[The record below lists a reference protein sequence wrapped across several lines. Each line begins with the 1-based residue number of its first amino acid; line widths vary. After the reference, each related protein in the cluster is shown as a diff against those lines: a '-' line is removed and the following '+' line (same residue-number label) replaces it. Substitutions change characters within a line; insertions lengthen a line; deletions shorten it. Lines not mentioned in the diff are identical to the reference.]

1 MHLGVTIMEDQ
12 IALVT
17 EEVTT
22 SPGLIQQN
30 ANDHGKSHAE
40 SAPRRKNGFFARLWP
55 RMQAYGAALVASYAI
70 VPSIATIFTVVF
82 YLVASNVPGWQL
94 VAWGFIVTGI
104 VWLALS
110 IPLSALTSAGA
121 ANPLNYGLIENRL
134 SRLETRFFVIQNTTT
149 EKQLKQYQ
157 QVALEEAYDNLSK
170 LHHLIYRSTSRLPW
184 VLAMG
189 YVNAWNWLH
198 RTEEALIE
206 IEPLEIV
213 VSGAYHDYMAISNS
227 KMDNSKDL
235 LANLTDATKKLDP
248 KFASVFAASSLSSGE
263 SEVLGEIEQGVHKI
277 EQGVHQIATKL
288 GVQLG
293 ESDDQAAKT
302 EKTDKNHA
310 STPDREANA
319 RVTLH
324 QIRRALNEFRD
335 TQRLGIVSLRNQLMA
350 NIFVTGFVTYALLC
364 TVVLAVVHTNSSAQS
379 ERATILAAVVFY
391 IVGAM
396 AGLFGR
402 IYSESKANTG
412 GDDFG
417 LSLGRLIS
425 TPLISGIAGI
435 GGVFLYNII
444 ILQVVPGSSSVLLSI
459 FNINRLD
466 YLIAAAVVGYAPNL
480 LMKGLQ
486 ANKYVSALQSSQTS
500 RSTDASTQQS
510 ELN

>member
-1 MHLGVTIMEDQ
+1 MGDQ
-12 IALVT
+12 IT
-17 EEVTT
+17 IHTGEITT
-22 SPGLIQQN
+22 SPGLMSQN
-30 ANDHGKSHAE
+30 HADREKSPAKP
-40 SAPRRKNGFFARLWP
+40 ATRRKKGFFARLWP
-55 RMQAYGAALVASYAI
+55 LMQAYGAALVASYAI
-70 VPSIATIFTVVF
+70 VPSITTIFTVVF

-110 IPLSALTSAGA
+110 IPLSALTSARA
-121 ANPLNYGLIENRL
+121 ANPHNYGLIESRL
-134 SRLETRFFVIQNTTT
+134 SQLETRLYVLQTTT
-149 EKQLKQYQ
+149 SEDQLKQYQ
-157 QVALEEAYDNLSK
+157 RAALEEAYDNLAK
-170 LHHLIYRSTSRLPW
+170 LHDLMYSSTSRLPW

-206 IEPLEIV
+206 IEPIEMV

-235 LANLTDATKKLDP
+235 LSNLTDATKKLDP

-263 SEVLGEIEQGVHKI
+263 VEVLGEIGQGVNKI

-288 GVQLG
+288 GFQLND
-293 ESDDQAAKT
+293 SDDQSAKI
-302 EKTDKNHA
+302 DKDTP
-310 STPDREANA
+310 STPDTEANA

-324 QIRRALNEFRD
+324 EIRRALNEFRD
-335 TQRLGIVSLRNQLMA
+335 SQRLGIVSIRNQLMA
-350 NIFVTGFVTYALLC
+350 SVFVTGFVTYALLC
-364 TVVLAVVHTNSSAQS
+364 TTVLAVNGAQP

-402 IYSESKANTG
+402 IYSQSKANTG
-412 GDDFG
+412 GDDYG
-417 LSLGRLIS
+417 LSLVRLIS

-435 GGVFLYNII
+435 GGAFLYSIL
-444 ILQVVPGSSSVLLSI
+444 ILQGALGSSVSLSTI
-459 FNINRLD
+459 FTINRLD
-466 YLIAAAVVGYAPNL
+466 YLIAAVIFGYAPNL
-480 LMKGLQ
+480 LMRGLQ
-486 ANKYVSALQSSQTS
+486 SNKYVSALQSSQTS

-510 ELN
+510 EIN

>member
-1 MHLGVTIMEDQ
+1 MEDQ

-30 ANDHGKSHAE
+30 ATDRGKSHAE
-40 SAPRRKNGFFARLWP
+40 PAPRRKNGFFTRLWP
-55 RMQAYGAALVASYAI
+55 YMQAYGAALVASYAI
-70 VPSIATIFTVVF
+70 VPSIATILTIVF
-82 YLVASNVPGWQL
+82 YLASNVPGWQL
-94 VAWGFIVTGI
+94 VVWGFTVTGL

-110 IPLSALTSAGA
+110 IPLSALTSARA
-121 ANPLNYGLIENRL
+121 ANPNNYGLIESRL
-134 SRLETRFFVIQNTTT
+134 SRLETRFFVLQNTTS
-149 EKQLKQYQ
+149 EKHLKQYQ

-170 LHHLIYRSTSRLPW
+170 LHHLMYRSTSRLPW

-198 RTEEALIE
+198 RTEEALID
-206 IEPLEIV
+206 IEPIEMV

-235 LANLTDATKKLDP
+235 LMNLTGATKKLDP
-248 KFASVFAASSLSSGE
+248 KFASVFVASNVSSGE
-263 SEVLGEIEQGVHKI
+263 SERLEEIEQGVNNI
-277 EQGVHQIATKL
+277 EQNVYQIATKL
-288 GVQLG
+288 GVQLS
-293 ESDDQAAKT
+293 ESDVQVAKT
-302 EKTDKNHA
+302 NTINA
-310 STPDREANA
+310 STPDTEANA
-319 RVTLH
+319 RVTLRE
-324 QIRRALNEFRD
+324 IWRALNEFRD

-364 TVVLAVVHTNSSAQS
+364 TVVFAVVHTNSPTQP

-412 GDDFG
+412 GDDYG

-444 ILQVVPGSSSVLLSI
+444 ILQVVPGSSGVLLSI

-466 YLIAAAVVGYAPNL
+466 YLIAAAVFGYAPNL
-480 LMKGLQ
+480 LMRGLQ
-486 ANKYVSALQSSQTS
+486 SNKYVSALQSSQTS

-510 ELN
+510 EMN

>member
-1 MHLGVTIMEDQ
+1 MGDQLTIDTGE
-12 IALVT
+12 I
-17 EEVTT
+17 TT
-22 SPGLIQQN
+22 SPGLVPQN
-30 ANDHGKSHAE
+30 YTVREKSPAKPV
-40 SAPRRKNGFFARLWP
+40 ARRKNGFFARLWP
-55 RMQAYGAALVASYAI
+55 LMQAYGAALVASYAI
-70 VPSIATIFTVVF
+70 VPSIATIFTVFF
-82 YLVASNVPGWQL
+82 YLVASNVPAWQL
-94 VAWGFIVTGI
+94 VVWGFIVSAI

-110 IPLSALTSAGA
+110 FPLSALTSARA

-134 SRLETRFFVIQNTTT
+134 SRLETRLYVLQTTT
-149 EKQLKQYQ
+149 SEDQLKQYQ
-157 QVALEEAYDNLSK
+157 RVALEEAYENLSK
-170 LHHLIYRSTSRLPW
+170 LQDLVYSSTSRLPW

-206 IEPLEIV
+206 IEPIEMV

-227 KMDNSKDL
+227 KMDNSKGL
-235 LANLTDATKKLDP
+235 LANLTAATKKLDP
-248 KFASVFAASSLSSGE
+248 KFASVFASSSLSSGE
-263 SEVLGEIEQGVHKI
+263 SEVLGEIGQGVSKI
-277 EQGVHQIATKL
+277 EHGVHQIATKL
-288 GVQLG
+288 GLQVS
-293 ESDDQAAKT
+293 ESDGQAAKIAKNNSST
-302 EKTDKNHA
+302 LDK
-310 STPDREANA
+310 EANA

-324 QIRRALNEFRD
+324 EIRRALNEFRD
-335 TQRLGIVSLRNQLMA
+335 SQRLGIVSLRNQLMA

-364 TVVLAVVHTNSSAQS
+364 LVVLSVVHTNSSAQA

-412 GDDFG
+412 GDDYG

-425 TPLISGIAGI
+425 TPLISGLAGI

-444 ILQVVPGSSSVLLSI
+444 ILQVAPGSSSLLFSI

-500 RSTDASTQQS
+500 RSTDASAQQS
-510 ELN
+510 EIN